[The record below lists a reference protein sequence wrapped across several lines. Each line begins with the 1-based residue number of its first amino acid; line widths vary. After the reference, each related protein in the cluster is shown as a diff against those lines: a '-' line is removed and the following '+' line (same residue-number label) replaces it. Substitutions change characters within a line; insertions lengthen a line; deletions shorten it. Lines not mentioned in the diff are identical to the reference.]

1 MQSKRNSKQKPKDF
15 FFELQRHVDFGL
27 EIDLESQTQKFVE
40 LEVWLPVLALPAVV
54 ETRIEEDTGREIVVD
69 GESERILPF
78 HLRLAVVREI
88 VDASLPV

>member
-40 LEVWLPVLALPAVV
+40 LEV
-54 ETRIEEDTGREIVVD
+54 
-69 GESERILPF
+69 
-78 HLRLAVVREI
+78 
-88 VDASLPV
+88 